1 MTYRI
6 EREGQIFGP
15 YSLMQLQRHL
25 ASGQVVGTDRAQG
38 EGMDEWLPVA
48 ELFPAPPPHHA
59 LGSTNGSAKLVPDP
73 PDLKWWIAL
82 LLGIVTLG
90 AFFVVWD
97 IVEAAW
103 LRRVEHRN
111 LALVLYVLA
120 ALLFL
125 ADLPATIGSVAHAMF
140 DGPPVE
146 APFALVFSLAALL
159 ARLIARFVLRSD
171 LCRHFNREEGMGLK
185 LNWVYTLMFGGLYF
199 QFHFNRINARKRAL
213 RVSVPES

>member
-25 ASGQVVGTDRAQG
+25 ASGHVVETDLAQH
-38 EGMDEWLPVA
+38 EGMEEWLPVS

-59 LGSTNGSAKLVPDP
+59 AVSFKETSYLVPNP
-73 PDLKWWIAL
+73 PDLPWWIAL

-97 IVEAAW
+97 IREAAW
-103 LRRVEHRN
+103 LRRVERRN
-111 LALVLYVLA
+111 LALVLYSLA

-125 ADLPATIGSVAHAMF
+125 LDLPATIGSVMHAVF
-140 DGPPVE
+140 DGPPVD
-146 APFALVFSLAALL
+146 APFALTFSLAALL
-159 ARLIARFVLRSD
+159 MRLIARFVLRND
-171 LCRHFNREEGMGLK
+171 LCRHFNRGEGIGLK
-185 LNWVYTLMFGGLYF
+185 LNWMFTLLFGGLYF
-199 QFHFNRINARKRAL
+199 QFHFNRINALKRAM
-213 RVSVPES
+213 RISVP

>member
-6 EREGQIFGP
+6 EREGQTFGP

-25 ASGQVVGTDRAQG
+25 ASGHVVATDLAQG
-38 EGMDEWLPVA
+38 DGMDEWLPVQ
-48 ELFPAPPPHHA
+48 ELFPAPPSHKT
-59 LGSTNGSAKLVPDP
+59 TNDAGISAKLVPDP
-73 PDLKWWIAL
+73 PDLPWWIAL

-90 AFFVVWD
+90 AFFVAWD
-97 IVEAAW
+97 VVEAAW
-103 LRRVEHRN
+103 LRRVERRN

-125 ADLPATIGSVAHAMF
+125 VDLPATIGSVAHAMF

-146 APFALVFSLAALL
+146 APFSLVFSLAALL

-171 LCRHFNREEGMGLK
+171 LCRHFNRDGGIGLK
-185 LNWVYTLMFGGLYF
+185 LNWTYTLLFGGLYF
-199 QFHFNRINARKRAL
+199 QFHFNRINEQKRAL
-213 RVSVPES
+213 RVSVP